1 MWSEV
6 VFEGAKASR
15 GLEMVARLK
24 LDGLVLN
31 QDFDWRYIANANEM
45 RESGENVSQVIIG
58 FRDPALATFYSLKWQ
73 R

>member
-1 MWSEV
+1 MWTKV
-6 VFEGAKASR
+6 VFEGAKASQ

-58 FRDPALATFYSLKWQ
+58 FQDPALATFYSLKWQ

>member
-1 MWSEV
+1 MWTEL
-6 VFEGAKASR
+6 VFDGAKASQ

-31 QDFDWRYIANANEM
+31 QDFDWRYIANANEL

-58 FRDPALATFYSLKWQ
+58 FRDPALATFYQLKW

>member
-1 MWSEV
+1 MWTEV
-6 VFEGAKASR
+6 MFEGAKASR
-15 GLEMVARLK
+15 GLEMVARLQ

-31 QDFDWRYIANANEM
+31 QDFDWRYINNAHEL

-58 FRDPALATFYSLKWQ
+58 FRDPVQATFYSLKWQ

>member
-1 MWSEV
+1 MWTEL
-6 VFEGAKASR
+6 VFEGAKASQ

-31 QDFDWRYIANANEM
+31 QDFDWRYIANANEL

-58 FRDPALATFYSLKWQ
+58 FQDPAQATFYQLKW

>member
-6 VFEGAKASR
+6 VFEGAKASQ

-31 QDFDWRYIANANEM
+31 QDFDWRYIANANEL

-58 FRDPALATFYSLKWQ
+58 FRDPAQATFYQLKW